1 MPNLEK
7 RKGSGQEEF
16 DPIELRDMLIEKGM
30 VGSLVKNLTRD
41 EMITILDSFSNMKQ
55 AKAKGGNIA
64 GQMEMFEDGGLKDQ
78 GGTIDP
84 VSGNDVP
91 SGSTQEEVRDDI
103 PAQLSE
109 GEFVFPADVV
119 RFIGL
124 EKLMR
129 IRQRAKSGLQMMED
143 MGQMG
148 NSEEAIMPD
157 DLPFSLED
165 LDMDDDEEYND
176 GEMDM
181 AQGGV
186 VYAANGFGGTTT
198 RKSAFDNT
206 AQRIQPMKYTP
217 PPIPTSTPAG
227 GFTYGSQE
235 GANKGKLKFQDLYKD
250 VGGPD
255 EYRTYVNDAGAEIQ
269 VPFKG
274 GKMLTGFRLPEGFKP
289 KTDKVDT
296 TTTQSAKTKS
306 ARVESTSDGGDSEVS
321 DLGGARTTIGG
332 VDYAVSY
339 NFDGTVSLASVDD
352 YKASGKANF
361 NKVNPAIADMIK
373 TQAIGQVSQ
382 LAKGLGL
389 KTLAVNELAKK
400 MGMKVPGVSKI
411 ERAVVKAKDIQKK
424 FDKGMRPQD
433 IFDMGKS
440 YLDDEFK
447 GRDKVDTKGA
457 EGLSEKDMRDIQGGL
472 EYGKDDQ
479 INPGLTDDFMD
490 NVGKGIDKG
499 ISDDSFKDSTP
510 TVDTGNNYDD
520 NNDSDGGTSGGSDS
534 SSMGDSGY
542 GGGGGY
548 ATAKGGF
555 IPKLK
560 PKPKKMKRGGLAS
573 R

>member
-1 MPNLEK
+1 MADMIPMGKLLAAAKKEYP
-7 RKGSGQEEF
+7 SLTTEELT
-16 DPIELRDMLIEKGM
+16 DLIGLQIEVRQQQ
-30 VGSLVKNLTRD
+30 VKD
-41 EMITILDSFSNMKQ
+41 EMKRARIG
-55 AKAKGGNIA
+55 KAKGGNIS

>member
-1 MPNLEK
+1 MADMIPMGKLLAAAKKEYP
-7 RKGSGQEEF
+7 SLTTEELT
-16 DPIELRDMLIEKGM
+16 DLIGLQIEVRQQQ
-30 VGSLVKNLTRD
+30 VKD
-41 EMITILDSFSNMKQ
+41 EMKRARIG
-55 AKAKGGNIA
+55 KAKGGNIS

-176 GEMDM
+176 GDMDM

-269 VPFKG
+269 VPFKD

>member
-1 MPNLEK
+1 M
-7 RKGSGQEEF
+7 
-16 DPIELRDMLIEKGM
+16 LR
-30 VGSLVKNLTRD
+30 
-41 EMITILDSFSNMKQ
+41 Q
-55 AKAKGGNIA
+55 
-64 GQMEMFEDGGLKDQ
+64 QMEMFEDGGLKDE
-78 GGTIDP
+78 GNTVDP

-91 SGSTQEEVRDDI
+91 PGSTQEEVRDDI

-124 EKLMR
+124 EKLMK
-129 IRQRAKSGLQMMED
+129 IRQRAKTGLKMMED

-165 LDMDDDEEYND
+165 IDMDDDEEYND
-176 GEMDM
+176 GDMDM

-186 VYAANGFGGTTT
+186 VYAATGFGGTTT
-198 RKSAFDNT
+198 KKSAFDNT
-206 AQRIQPMKYTP
+206 AQRIQPMQYTP

-235 GANKGKLKFQDLYKD
+235 GASKGKLKFQDLYKD

-274 GKMLTGFRLPEGFKP
+274 GKMLTGFKLPEGFKP

-339 NFDGTVSLASVDD
+339 NLDGTVSLASVDD

-361 NKVNPAIADMIK
+361 NKVNPEIADMIK
-373 TQAIGQVSQ
+373 TQAIGQISQ
-382 LAKGLGL
+382 LAKGLGV
-389 KTLAVNELAKK
+389 KTIAINELAKK

-440 YLDDEFK
+440 YLDDEFEDRTGK
-447 GRDKVDTKGA
+447 DTKGV

-472 EYGKDDQ
+472 EFGKGDQ
-479 INPGLTDDFMD
+479 INPGLSDDFMD

-499 ISDDSFKDSTP
+499 ISDDP
-510 TVDTGNNYDD
+510 TSDLGGAYGPGGDPTQND
-520 NNDSDGGTSGGSDS
+520 NNNFSDQSDNYGGNESGDSDP
-534 SSMGDSGY
+534 
-542 GGGGGY
+542 GGGY
-548 ATAKGGF
+548 GDSSGSMGGMGDF
-555 IPKLK
+555 NIGGLAG
-560 PKPKKMKRGGLAS
+560 KKKKTKVKNMKRGGLAS

>member
-1 MPNLEK
+1 MADMIPMGKLLAAAKKEYP
-7 RKGSGQEEF
+7 SLTTEELT
-16 DPIELRDMLIEKGM
+16 DLIGLQIEVRQQQ
-30 VGSLVKNLTRD
+30 VKD
-41 EMITILDSFSNMKQ
+41 EMKRARIG
-55 AKAKGGNIA
+55 KAKGGNIS

-217 PPIPTSTPAG
+217 PPIPTSTPTG

-269 VPFKG
+269 VPFKD

-447 GRDKVDTKGA
+447 GRDKVDTKGV

-472 EYGKDDQ
+472 EFGKDDQ
-479 INPGLTDDFMD
+479 INPGLSDDFMD

-510 TVDTGNNYDD
+510 TVDTSNNYDD

-548 ATAKGGF
+548 STAKGGF